1 MAYWFWTASAGSAV
15 LARKGRAGDLTAI
28 KKAARALRF
37 AGCYL
42 GAVALAGCAFHS
54 NLPTY
59 ATVPPFTL
67 TDQRGATFD
76 SAQLANHVWVA
87 DFMFTNCPGPCPRMS
102 SQMRQ
107 VQTALAIA
115 DVRLV
120 SFTIDPQRDT
130 PEALSAYAV
139 RYAARQGVWYFL
151 TGPVET
157 LQRLDRDVFKL
168 GDIDGSLQHST
179 RFVLMDRKSRVRG
192 YYLTSEPDAISQLIA
207 DARRLLRERS

>member
-1 MAYWFWTASAGSAV
+1 
-15 LARKGRAGDLTAI
+15 
-28 KKAARALRF
+28 
-37 AGCYL
+37 
-42 GAVALAGCAFHS
+42 
-54 NLPTY
+54 
-59 ATVPPFTL
+59 
-67 TDQRGATFD
+67 
-76 SAQLANHVWVA
+76 
-87 DFMFTNCPGPCPRMS
+87 MFTNCPGPCPRMS

-120 SFTIDPQRDT
+120 SFTIDPERDT
-130 PEALSAYAV
+130 PEALTAYAI
-139 RYAARQGVWYFL
+139 RYGARPGIWSFL

-207 DARRLLRERS
+207 DAKRLLRERS

>member
-1 MAYWFWTASAGSAV
+1 MAYWFWTASAGSVV
-15 LARKGRAGDLTAI
+15 LAA
-28 KKAARALRF
+28 
-37 AGCYL
+37 
-42 GAVALAGCAFHS
+42 ALAGCSFHS

-59 ATVPPFTL
+59 ATVPAFML

-120 SFTIDPQRDT
+120 SFTIDPERDT

-139 RYAARQGVWYFL
+139 RYAARPGIWYFL
-151 TGPVET
+151 TGRVET

-168 GDIDGSLQHST
+168 GDIDGTLQHST

-207 DARRLLRERS
+207 DAKRLLRERS